1 MLWSALLFG
10 LLGGVI
16 GLRYRAP
23 ALVPATLFAA
33 VWGGA
38 GWMVHD
44 GPGGAAMVAILPL
57 VLHAGYVVALAIR
70 TLAERWS

>member
-1 MLWSALLFG
+1 MLSSAVLFG

-33 VWGGA
+33 IWGGT

-44 GPGGAAMVAILPL
+44 GVGRAAMVAILPL
-57 VLHAGYVVALAIR
+57 LLHAGYVVAVAVR
-70 TLAERWS
+70 ALAERWS